1 MLLVQ
6 QLVILPGD
14 LRAIHSKNTVIE
26 DVEYDVDKIT
36 DSDFSKAAMRVFDKI
51 YIGRDGALL
60 SSSSLT

>member
-36 DSDFSKAAMRVFDKI
+36 DSDFSKASAGVLDEINNGKA
-51 YIGRDGALL
+51 GVLPL
-60 SSSSLT
+60 